1 MAGEPVFEVT
11 PEPFEG
17 IQLGRIR
24 GKEEQPDIARQ
35 TKRLGCVTGPIVEQ
49 EEVEAGRVNGGA
61 VIEEELKA
69 LGIEERQFQKETFAR
84 QWFDGSVE
92 VETLETVGC
101 RDERLDPPG
110 GDAAAQD
117 GQQAA
122 AAFVLG
128 PQAPVLI
135 PLLLGGLHLGQDLR
149 GKRVVEVCD
158 LFGLFFGWERRGA
171 LGLAFNL

>member
-1 MAGEPVFEVT
+1 MAGKPVFEVP

-35 TKRLGCVTGPIVEQ
+35 TKSLGFGKGPVVKQ
-49 EEVEAGRVNGGA
+49 EEGEAGGVSGGE
-61 VIEEELKA
+61 VREEELKA
-69 LGIEERQFQKETFAR
+69 LGIEERQFQKEALAR
-84 QWFDGSVE
+84 QGVDGPVE
-92 VETLETVGC
+92 GETREAVGC
-101 RDERLDPPG
+101 RDERLDPTG

-128 PQAPVLI
+128 PQAPVRI
-135 PLLLGGLHLGQDLR
+135 PLLLRGLYLGQDLR
-149 GKRVVEVCD
+149 GERVVEVRNLC
-158 LFGLFFGWERRGA
+158 GLFFGWERRGA
-171 LGLAFNL
+171 LGLALHW